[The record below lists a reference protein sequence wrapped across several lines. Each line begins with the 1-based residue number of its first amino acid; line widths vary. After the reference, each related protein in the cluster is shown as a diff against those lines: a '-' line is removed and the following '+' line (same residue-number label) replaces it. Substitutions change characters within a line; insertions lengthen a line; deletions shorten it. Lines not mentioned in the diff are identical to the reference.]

1 MMLIHQPYTLR
12 HYRLLALLT
21 ALVLMIPH
29 PGWGQTS
36 KNITTSLEVPHVPFA
51 QASSIGGRNI
61 IAREPG
67 LKDDAKTALNEG
79 DTIEMW
85 SANSSP
91 GNDATYITTY
101 ADSLEKRY
109 ERDVETARLNEGRR
123 TSPAVLES
131 SPRTVTYVESEEDT
145 DDDGMPN
152 SWEIANSLDPDDPSD
167 AWEDP
172 DGDFV
177 LNLFEYQLDSSPS
190 NSLSPASV
198 IVYADGNPMN
208 AIANAP
214 TGSIIRVESGNYN
227 VNYRLFSPKTI
238 MIQGGWNSDFTIRDP
253 IVTPTTFDGRSLEE
267 VLYFSFD
274 GGMNSIILDGLT
286 LINGNGNFGALAM
299 IASGTS
305 VMKWSMINCR
315 IIDSNNPEAAGGA
328 IAHINHW
335 DSGQSDVFIIKS
347 IIANNTSSGIA
358 NQTTGTASGRW
369 KIIHANIT
377 NNYSED
383 ADEGYGIHA
392 FTLDYAPLNIELTN
406 TILWGNQRTDLFVNQ
421 AITVNAEY
429 SDVGMVDAYSGAIY
443 NAGSGIFKADPL
455 FVDADNADF
464 TLEAGSPCID
474 TGIDIGLP
482 FLGAAP
488 DVGALEY
495 TADLNSGLVAYY
507 PFSGNANDESGNG
520 NDGTEHSVTLAED
533 RFGRVD
539 SAYSFSGGYI
549 SMPTDAS
556 ILNTPIDQYTFQAWI
571 RSTSSTGNPQNVFE
585 THTQAPSGNREI
597 YFEADMPAP
606 MRFGITDVSGA
617 DHQVVSNSLELNTWY
632 QVVGTYDGSKQKIY
646 IDGELQDSLVWSS
659 SFTINSGAELGK
671 DMEGGQYFQ
680 GQLDDIRIYNRALS
694 AAEINSLYHEKGWD
708 PDLLV
713 HYPFNGNANDESGNG
728 NNGTVNGATQTT
740 DRFGNASSAY
750 SFDGV
755 DDYIYTPVR
764 PVSGALTISLW
775 MKSNSSVAFS
785 GLVLS
790 HDGIKKT
797 GLLLNNPATQLRFT
811 LQTTAAQNA
820 VVAADQNYLDDAWHH
835 VVGSYDGTEL
845 VLLIDNV
852 VRGTVALTG
861 DVDLGDNFQIS
872 RDDAFADRYYS
883 GIIDDIRIYNRALSE
898 AEVEALYHE
907 GGWDIPPP
915 EIVSTS
921 PTQNALN
928 VAQNAGISVTFDM
941 EMNAASLDETTFVV
955 HASQTGKLSG
965 TYSYNPGDSTATF
978 TPDSPFKIGE
988 QVSVILTAGVQ
999 SAAGSARADPYA
1011 WSFTTGV
1018 IGGSGEFLTQTTYD
1032 AGDNSQSVTAA
1043 DLDGDGDVDLAV
1055 VNRTSDNI
1063 SVLMN
1068 QGSGIFATA
1077 VNYEVGSSPR
1087 SVTAGDLDGDGDVDL
1102 TTANYYSTNVSV
1114 LLNHGSGTFAA
1125 AVNYAAGSNP
1135 HDIAV
1140 ADFDGDGASDLAV
1153 ADWGNDNVSILLNS
1167 GNGVFS
1173 ADMNYAVGSTP
1184 HDVRAADLDG
1194 DGDIDLVAANYGDNN
1209 VSVLLNSGNGI
1220 FATAVN
1226 YAVGTYPYFAIS
1238 ADLDGDGDLDLATA
1252 NSLSDNISVLLNQ
1265 GDGTYADAVDYSVGN
1280 SPRSISAADLDG
1292 DGDTDLAVANRG
1304 SNNFS
1309 ALVNQGDGT
1318 FATAVDY
1325 DVGSSPHSITAA
1337 DLDGDG
1343 DLDLATANYSS
1354 NNVSVLLNAWEPT
1367 PPTIVSTSPTQNA
1380 LNVAQNAAI
1389 SVTFDMDM
1397 DAASLDSTTF
1407 VVHASLTGTLSGTYS
1422 YDHGSH
1428 TATFIPDSPF
1438 KVGEQVNVILT
1449 TGVQSEVGESL
1460 TSPHGWS
1467 FTIEVEDGSGEFA
1480 LAANYALGDKPYAVT
1495 AADLDGDG
1503 DLDLAA
1509 VNEGSHTVSVVK
1521 NNGDGSFQTRTDY
1534 GTGSVPRSV
1543 FAADLDSDGDL
1554 ELVTANDGSH
1564 TVSVLKN
1571 NGDGS
1576 YQAKTDYGTGN
1587 SPRSVLAADF
1597 DGDADQDLAVTNA
1610 GSASLSVLLNDGDG
1624 DFLAQTSYGTG
1635 GYPWQI
1641 FSADLDGDGN
1651 VDLVTANEAADNIS
1665 VLLGTGDGSFA
1676 TQVTYEAGDS
1686 PRSVA
1691 AVDLDG
1697 DGALDLVAT
1706 NEYTN
1711 NLSVLLGNGNGT
1723 FTAQVTYATGS
1734 YPSWVRAADLDGDGD
1749 LDLATANNYSDN
1761 VSVMLGHGNGTFEAQ
1776 VTYTVGDYPIS
1787 VCATDLDGDGDLDLA
1802 TANYNSD
1809 NVSIL
1814 LNTGGAPPDTDLVA
1828 YFPFNGNANDETGN
1842 GNDGTVAGAI
1852 LAVDRFSNA
1861 DHAYSFDGVDDVIT
1875 GLFVPGS
1882 GMDTAIT
1889 TTAWFYQPAEA
1900 GHPGAGI
1907 VGVGATGNQQH
1918 FYQRLFADY
1927 GDSNW
1932 DGADGQN
1939 RLFIGAD
1946 DGIND
1951 RWWGSDSVITTNE
1964 WHFATTT
1971 YSSASRE
1978 VRIYIDGTPDRIINL
1993 SDDLSLTNYLFIGC
2007 DGHNDNYFEGRID
2020 DIRIY
2025 NRALVDAEIQALY
2038 QEGGWLEMATVD
2050 TQYVTGSTNVEFPG
2064 TDVWMNFDFT
2074 SQTGVDTVV
2083 VKAFQ
2088 ATPGGNLPASMSLVE
2103 PRYWEFA
2110 HSGEGV
2116 FSVWLEFDLGA
2127 GAFNAD
2133 DQANPAQIKLL
2144 RRGSASVTDW
2154 TIAAEGVSASESTI
2168 FFGSITG
2175 FSQFAIGRSTDT
2187 EAPTISNV
2195 SVPASASRGITV
2207 SVSASVTDASALDTV
2222 ILNYR
2227 SGGSTD
2233 YSRVGMNSL
2242 GADTYNGNILG
2253 TAVTESGLAYF
2264 IVAEDEYGNRDS
2276 SSTVN
2281 IPVEY
2286 YSGIITTG
2294 VSVSAFSS
2302 GFPFNKWRL
2311 ISLPSNVND
2320 KSVASIIQGVLEI
2333 APSDETWELHR
2344 YVGFYE
2350 ETEGLVLGESYFL
2363 KQIVTEDALH
2373 FTLGAGESVDL
2384 SGWNFLLPSR
2394 SWSFISSPY
2403 PFPVSVSADQVTF
2416 DGPYTYGEFGSGGQ
2430 EGWSMGQVQTT
2441 FRPWG
2446 GYIIYNNTNQ
2456 NQTLDIEPLTLSKG
2470 RLAKEADYPPD
2481 GWLVNI
2487 TVEGERYY
2495 DGGNTI
2501 GRLAGAAE
2509 GRDDFD
2515 TPEPP
2520 LLEGYISLA
2529 MDQPDWSDGTAR
2541 FTSDIRPMDDMNGI
2555 WDLDLRTRGEK
2566 GPINLTF
2573 EVVGNVPDDIQVAL
2587 LDLMER
2593 QAYGLTVGE
2602 KPEAITEYNESLPY
2616 YLKVISGTADF
2627 VDGAIE
2633 EALSQLPEDFALAQN
2648 YPNPF
2653 NAVTTI
2659 EYALPKP
2666 ARVSLRVYNVLGK
2679 ESVTLLNDW
2688 QDIGYHE
2695 IVWSGADDLGRDIAS
2710 GVYFAVLQSEGV
2722 IKTRKMVLLK

>member
-1 MMLIHQPYTLR
+1 MTNNNISPISQTHRAVFLLVIYLLTLGMLKAQIPTTGLVAYYPFSGNANDESGNGNDGTVNGATLAEDR
-12 HYRLLALLT
+12 FGNVNSAYSFDGVDDYIGTPVIFTQDKDPISLSAWIKTSVYDANNGEFYHESNSGQTRNQFRLLGSGNSATLT
-21 ALVLMIPH
+21 FDQYP
-29 PGWGQTS
+29 PS
-36 KNITTSLEVPHVPFA
+36 
-51 QASSIGGRNI
+51 GG
-61 IAREPG
+61 
-67 LKDDAKTALNEG
+67 L
-79 DTIEMW
+79 
-85 SANSSP
+85 SA
-91 GNDATYITTY
+91 
-101 ADSLEKRY
+101 
-109 ERDVETARLNEGRR
+109 
-123 TSPAVLES
+123 
-131 SPRTVTYVESEEDT
+131 
-145 DDDGMPN
+145 
-152 SWEIANSLDPDDPSD
+152 
-167 AWEDP
+167 
-172 DGDFV
+172 
-177 LNLFEYQLDSSPS
+177 SSPS
-190 NSLSPASV
+190 LTEDHLGLWTHIVISKSVDVVSFYVNGSFINNAS
-198 IVYADGNPMN
+198 
-208 AIANAP
+208 
-214 TGSIIRVESGNYN
+214 
-227 VNYRLFSPKTI
+227 
-238 MIQGGWNSDFTIRDP
+238 
-253 IVTPTTFDGRSLEE
+253 
-267 VLYFSFD
+267 
-274 GGMNSIILDGLT
+274 
-286 LINGNGNFGALAM
+286 
-299 IASGTS
+299 
-305 VMKWSMINCR
+305 
-315 IIDSNNPEAAGGA
+315 
-328 IAHINHW
+328 
-335 DSGQSDVFIIKS
+335 
-347 IIANNTSSGIA
+347 
-358 NQTTGTASGRW
+358 
-369 KIIHANIT
+369 HAET
-377 NNYSED
+377 
-383 ADEGYGIHA
+383 
-392 FTLDYAPLNIELTN
+392 
-406 TILWGNQRTDLFVNQ
+406 
-421 AITVNAEY
+421 
-429 SDVGMVDAYSGAIY
+429 YSGAAPNTGAIGGHPGLGSEYFIDASLDDIRIY
-443 NAGSGIFKADPL
+443 NRALSAAEIDSLYHEGNWDP
-455 FVDADNADF
+455 
-464 TLEAGSPCID
+464 S
-474 TGIDIGLP
+474 
-482 FLGAAP
+482 
-488 DVGALEY
+488 
-495 TADLNSGLVAYY
+495 LVAYY

-728 NNGTVNGATQTT
+728 NNGTVDGATQTT

-811 LQTTAAQNA
+811 LQTTTAQNA

-861 DVDLGDNFQIS
+861 DVDLGDTFRIGT
-872 RDDAFADRYYS
+872 DEAFADRYYS

-928 VAQNAGISVTFDM
+928 VAQDAAISVTFDM
-941 EMNAASLDETTFVV
+941 EMNATSLNASTFVI
-955 HASQTGKLSG
+955 HASQTGRITG
-965 TYSYNPGDSTATF
+965 AYSYDAGSYTATF
-978 TPDSPFKIGE
+978 SPGSPFKVGE
-988 QVSVILTAGVQ
+988 QVSVTL
-999 SAAGSARADPYA
+999 
-1011 WSFTTGV
+1011 TTGV
-1018 IGGSGEFLTQTTYD
+1018 QNAAGDSLAIPYSWTFTAEVLGGSGIYTDAVNYG
-1032 AGDNSQSVTAA
+1032 AGDGGPYSVTAADLDGDGDADLAVANDLVGNVLVLLNNGAGGFSDAVNYGVGGDPQSVTAA
-1043 DLDGDGDVDLAV
+1043 DLDGDGDCDLAV
-1055 VNRTSDNI
+1055 ANTASD
-1063 SVLMN
+1063 
-1068 QGSGIFATA
+1068 
-1077 VNYEVGSSPR
+1077 
-1087 SVTAGDLDGDGDVDL
+1087 
-1102 TTANYYSTNVSV
+1102 NVSV
-1114 LLNHGSGTFAA
+1114 LLNDGKDGFAA
-1125 AVNYAAGSNP
+1125 AVNYGVGTIP
-1135 HDIAV
+1135 HSV
-1140 ADFDGDGASDLAV
+1140 
-1153 ADWGNDNVSILLNS
+1153 
-1167 GNGVFS
+1167 
-1173 ADMNYAVGSTP
+1173 T
-1184 HDVRAADLDG
+1184 AADLDG
-1194 DGDIDLVAANYGDNN
+1194 DGNLDLAVANWSSHN
-1209 VSVLLNSGNGI
+1209 VSVLLNEGAGS
-1220 FATAVN
+1220 FAAAVN
-1226 YAVGTYPYFAIS
+1226 Y
-1238 ADLDGDGDLDLATA
+1238 
-1252 NSLSDNISVLLNQ
+1252 
-1265 GDGTYADAVDYSVGN
+1265 SVG
-1280 SPRSISAADLDG
+1280 SGPI
-1292 DGDTDLAVANRG
+1292 
-1304 SNNFS
+1304 
-1309 ALVNQGDGT
+1309 
-1318 FATAVDY
+1318 
-1325 DVGSSPHSITAA
+1325 SITAA

-1343 DLDLATANYSS
+1343 DADLASANEFSDD
-1354 NNVSVLLNAWEPT
+1354 VSVLLN
-1367 PPTIVSTSPTQNA
+1367 N
-1380 LNVAQNAAI
+1380 
-1389 SVTFDMDM
+1389 
-1397 DAASLDSTTF
+1397 
-1407 VVHASLTGTLSGTYS
+1407 
-1422 YDHGSH
+1422 
-1428 TATFIPDSPF
+1428 
-1438 KVGEQVNVILT
+1438 
-1449 TGVQSEVGESL
+1449 
-1460 TSPHGWS
+1460 
-1467 FTIEVEDGSGEFA
+1467 GSGSFA
-1480 LAANYALGDKPYAVT
+1480 AAVNYSVGTDPSCVT

-1503 DLDLAA
+1503 DLDLAVANWSSHNVSVLLNNGSGSFAAA
-1509 VNEGSHTVSVVK
+1509 VNYGAGLGSPYSV
-1521 NNGDGSFQTRTDY
+1521 TT
-1534 GTGSVPRSV
+1534 
-1543 FAADLDSDGDL
+1543 ADLDGDGD
-1554 ELVTANDGSH
+1554 
-1564 TVSVLKN
+1564 
-1571 NGDGS
+1571 
-1576 YQAKTDYGTGN
+1576 
-1587 SPRSVLAADF
+1587 R
-1597 DGDADQDLAVTNA
+1597 DLAVANY
-1610 GSASLSVLLNDGDG
+1610 GHESVSVLLNDG
-1624 DFLAQTSYGTG
+1624 
-1635 GYPWQI
+1635 
-1641 FSADLDGDGN
+1641 SA
-1651 VDLVTANEAADNIS
+1651 
-1665 VLLGTGDGSFA
+1665 SFA
-1676 TQVTYEAGDS
+1676 AAANYSVGTDPSCVT
-1686 PRSVA
+1686 
-1691 AVDLDG
+1691 
-1697 DGALDLVAT
+1697 
-1706 NEYTN
+1706 
-1711 NLSVLLGNGNGT
+1711 
-1723 FTAQVTYATGS
+1723 
-1734 YPSWVRAADLDGDGD
+1734 AADLDGDGD
-1749 LDLATANNYSDN
+1749 LDLAVANWSSHN
-1761 VSVMLGHGNGTFEAQ
+1761 VSV
-1776 VTYTVGDYPIS
+1776 
-1787 VCATDLDGDGDLDLA
+1787 
-1802 TANYNSD
+1802 
-1809 NVSIL
+1809 L
-1814 LNTGGAPPDTDLVA
+1814 LNSGGAPPVAGLVA
-1828 YFPFNGNANDETGN
+1828 HFPFNGNANDETGN

-1852 LAVDRFSNA
+1852 LAADRFGRA
-1861 DHAYSFDGVDDVIT
+1861 DSAYSFDGVDDVIT
-1875 GLFVPGS
+1875 GSLVSAS

-1889 TTAWFYQPAEA
+1889 TAAWFYQPAEA

-1907 VGVGATGNQQH
+1907 VGVGATGNGQH

-1927 GDSNW
+1927 GDSYW

-1951 RWWGSDSVITTNE
+1951 RWWGSDSIITTNE
-1964 WHFATTT
+1964 WHFAVTT

-2007 DGHNDNYFEGRID
+2007 DGHNDNYFEGLID

-2025 NRALVDAEIQALY
+2025 DRALVDAEIQALY
-2038 QEGGWLEMATVD
+2038 QEGGWLERATAD

-2110 HSGEGV
+2110 HSGQGV

-2187 EAPTISNV
+2187 EAPSISNV
-2195 SVPASASRGITV
+2195 SVPVSASRGVTV

-2227 SGGSTD
+2227 RGGSTD

-2253 TAVTESGLAYF
+2253 TAVTESGLACF

-2276 SSTVN
+2276 SSTTN
-2281 IPVEY
+2281 IPVGY
-2286 YSGIITTG
+2286 YGGNITTDE
-2294 VSVSAFSS
+2294 SVSAFSY

-2350 ETEGLVLGESYFL
+2350 ETDGLVLGESYFL

-2384 SGWNFLLPSR
+2384 TGWNLLLPSR

-2403 PFPVSVSADQVTF
+2403 PFPVSVSADQVIF
-2416 DGPYTYGEFGSGGQ
+2416 DGPYTYGEFGSGRQ

-2441 FRPWG
+2441 LRPWG

-2470 RLAKEADYPPD
+2470 RLAKGDGDPPE
-2481 GWLVNI
+2481 GWLVEF
-2487 TVEGERYY
+2487 TVEGERYF
-2495 DGGNTI
+2495 DGGNII

-2509 GRDDFD
+2509 GRDHFD

-2520 LLEGYISLA
+2520 FLEGFVSLA
-2529 MDQPDWSDGTAR
+2529 MDQPDWAEGAAR
-2541 FTSDIRPMDDMNGI
+2541 FTSDIRPMDDINGI

-2573 EVVGNVPDDIQVAL
+2573 KVVGNVPDDVQVAL

-2593 QAYGLTVGE
+2593 QAYGLTAGE

-2616 YLKVISGTADF
+2616 HLKVISGTADF
-2627 VDGAIE
+2627 VESTIE
-2633 EALSQLPEDFALAQN
+2633 EVLSQLPEDFALAQN

-2666 ARVSLRVYNVLGK
+2666 SRVSLRVYNVLGK
-2679 ESVTLLNDW
+2679 EIVTLLNDR

-2695 IVWSGADDLGRDIAS
+2695 IIWNGVDYSGRDIAS

-2722 IKTRKMVLLK
+2722 IKSIKMVLLK